1 MTTAAARDNLPEMPL
16 LLPFRGSLPLLLPL
30 LDSKPGVQPLVIA
43 AESVSR
49 PSKSPRFDDT
59 SERSAGLTPREEVN
73 PTPTRQ
79 EALAPA
85 PESKRPEPA
94 VTEPAAPEPVPP
106 PEPAPP
112 RPVSDWEYKGPPM
125 DAPAPL
131 AASMKI
137 DPRTAYRSRGTS
149 PRMQAVRVG
158 VEITPDPVSDM
169 LIVPQ
174 LPSFRTVEQGVKAFL
189 TYLKTTQ
196 ILTAKAQ
203 KNHSD
208 GWTQIELL
216 PDGFVHLA
224 FVEGSAPAGPPCIFE
239 GAVWFGPKPRSIP
252 FGATREA
259 CFWLELIGVRA
270 RTLAD
275 GFLPKLHSLLYLK
288 PELLVV
294 PHDPKR
300 LRKPSVGLASEP
312 IRSIDVQE

>member
-1 MTTAAARDNLPEMPL
+1 MAL

-43 AESVSR
+43 TESASR
-49 PSKSPRFDDT
+49 PSNASQLEAPRGPSTGLASPPQT
-59 SERSAGLTPREEVN
+59 EPKATPK
-73 PTPTRQ
+73 
-79 EALAPA
+79 EALSPS
-85 PESKRPEPA
+85 PESKRPEPIPN
-94 VTEPAAPEPVPP
+94 EPAPAPTSLPEPP
-106 PEPAPP
+106 PP

-131 AASMKI
+131 AASMKV

-158 VEITPDPVSDM
+158 VEITADAVSDM
-169 LIVPQ
+169 LVVPQ
-174 LPSFRTVEQGVKAFL
+174 LPTFRAVEQGVKSFL

-196 ILTAKAQ
+196 ILAAKAQ
-203 KNHSD
+203 KNDAD

-216 PDGFVHLA
+216 PDGFAHLA

-239 GAVWFGPKPRSIP
+239 ASLWFGPKPRRIP

-300 LRKPSVGLASEP
+300 LRKASVGLASEP